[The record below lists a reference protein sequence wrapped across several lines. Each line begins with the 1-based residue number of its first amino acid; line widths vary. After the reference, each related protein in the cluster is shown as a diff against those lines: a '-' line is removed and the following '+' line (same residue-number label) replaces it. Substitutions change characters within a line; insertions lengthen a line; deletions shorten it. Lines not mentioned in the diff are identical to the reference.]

1 MCPFPTESRCSRR
14 QHRSLRSVLT
24 IAWVLTSPAAT
35 VQADVPAPD
44 TRPPSATPTPA
55 RTAPQRRPAGAT
67 PTAETASGAP
77 STTPTEAPG
86 PSVTERVLAGIA
98 RVGPVSATITREARD
113 LALSNLMVFASA
125 ARAVPTNLGDGVVGY
140 RLFGIRNGSVLAALG
155 LRNGDFLRSI
165 NGRPLSTPQEA
176 LAAYSGLRGAS
187 VWVLRVQRGGADTSL
202 DVRVVDGD
210 TAATGRP
217 ASSTPTPAAEPAP
230 AASPASQGGSSMRP
244 ARASSQSR

>member
-1 MCPFPTESRCSRR
+1 M
-14 QHRSLRSVLT
+14 RSLLTEFLGSRLRRRSLCFALAIVCALT
-24 IAWVLTSPAAT
+24 CPTAPA
-35 VQADVPAPD
+35 QADVPAPD
-44 TRPPSATPTPA
+44 TRAPGTTPTPA
-55 RTAPQRRPAGAT
+55 RTTPQRRPAGAT

-140 RLFGIRNGSVLAALG
+140 RLFGIRSGSVLAALG

-165 NGRPLSTPQEA
+165 NGRPLTTPQEA

-230 AASPASQGGSSMRP
+230 AATPSRQSGSSVRP
-244 ARASSQSR
+244 ARASQSR